1 MRIKR
6 IFRKLANKLYQNK
19 NNLIIVVLLLTV
31 FYFVT
36 PSLSFKKENEYEYY
50 SNLFR
55 TALKYLNDYYVDSDN
70 VSLKD
75 LYYGAIKGMME
86 ATKDS
91 YTTLLEPKIL
101 KSLME
106 SISGEFEGIGAYIGI
121 KDNRIVVISPI
132 EGTPAYKAGIRPGD
146 IIMKINDKDTEG
158 MKVEDA
164 VSLLR
169 GQEGT
174 SVTVKIYRKG
184 FKEFLT
190 FTITRQK
197 IDIPSVKGKIIE
209 NKIGY
214 IKINSFAENTPDEL
228 AKILEKFKSEE
239 IKKLIIDLRNN
250 PGGSLISVVN
260 IADFFLHSG
269 LVVYTQGKQK
279 DDRKEF
285 YSEDGTLVSDDTKIV
300 VLVNSGSASASEI
313 LTGALK
319 DRKRAKIV
327 GEKTFGKGS
336 VQNVL
341 RLFNEV
347 DKEELGLKITTAKYY
362 TPAGY
367 EINGKGIEPDIKVE
381 LPKMTPKEELDAIR
395 LIEEKYIE
403 RFVENNKDNIP
414 DSEFNKLKNE
424 LIKKGINVRDIYLK
438 KLIRDEQN
446 LYKQEFIDLE
456 YDTQLKKGIE
466 ILNQG

>member
-1 MRIKR
+1 MRIK
-6 IFRKLANKLYQNK
+6 
-19 NNLIIVVLLLTV
+19 NLIKKIINTIHDNRKNIIITTGIIIV
-31 FYFVT
+31 FYIVT
-36 PSLSFKKENEYEYY
+36 PTLSFKKENDYEYY
-50 SNLFR
+50 SNLLR

-86 ATKDS
+86 ATKDP

-132 EGTPAYKAGIRPGD
+132 EGTPAYRAGIRPGD
-146 IIMKINDKDTEG
+146 IIMKINEKDTEG

-169 GQEGT
+169 GPEG
-174 SVTVKIYRKG
+174 SKVTIKVYRKG
-184 FKEFLT
+184 YKEFLT

-209 NKIGY
+209 NDIGY

-228 AKILEKFKSEE
+228 SRILENFESKS
-239 IKKLIIDLRNN
+239 IRKIIIDLRNN
-250 PGGSLISVVN
+250 PGGSLMSVVN
-260 IADFFLHSG
+260 IADFFLPAG
-269 LVVYTQGKQK
+269 LVVYTQGRQK
-279 DDRKEF
+279 EDKKEF
-285 YSEDGTLVSDDTKIV
+285 YSEDGTLISEKSKIAL
-300 VLVNSGSASASEI
+300 LVNGGSASASEI

-319 DRKRAKIV
+319 DRKRAIV
-327 GEKTFGKGS
+327 IGEKTFGKGS

-341 RLFNEV
+341 RIFNDL

-367 EINGKGIEPDIKVE
+367 EINNKGIEPDIKVE
-381 LPKMTPKEELDAIR
+381 LPKMSPKEEIDAIKI
-395 LIEEKYIE
+395 IEDKHIEK
-403 RFVENNKDNIP
+403 FVEKNKDTIP

-424 LIKKGINVRDIYLK
+424 LSKNGINIRDIFLK

-446 LYKQEFIDLE
+446 LYKQDFIDLE
-456 YDTQLKKGIE
+456 FDTQLKKAIE
-466 ILNQG
+466 VLNR